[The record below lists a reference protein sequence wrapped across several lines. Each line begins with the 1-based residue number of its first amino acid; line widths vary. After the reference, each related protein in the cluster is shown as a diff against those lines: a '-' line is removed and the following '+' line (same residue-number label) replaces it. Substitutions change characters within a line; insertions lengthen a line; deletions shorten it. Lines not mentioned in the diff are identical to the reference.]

1 MTTTLQEY
9 SFISDAD
16 ALEISVLRCTPA
28 GRPRAIIQ
36 LVHGMADDNVHF
48 QNCTEYAEHLVQLGK
63 QFDMQVYT
71 NRNHGIYGGNT
82 RNHLYTRLTNFFLNN
97 L

>member
-1 MTTTLQEY
+1 MEEKTKRKM
-9 SFISDAD
+9 ISPD
-16 ALEISVLRCTPA
+16 
-28 GRPRAIIQ
+28 
-36 LVHGMADDNVHF
+36 
-48 QNCTEYAEHLVQLGK
+48 AEHLVQLGK

>member
-1 MTTTLQEY
+1 MKLTKF
-9 SFISDAD
+9 SFISQCDGLCIHGMCMVPD
-16 ALEISVLRCTPA
+16 REVV
-28 GRPRAIIQ
+28 GVIQ

-48 QNCTEYAEHLVQLGK
+48 QNCAEYAEHLVQLGK

-82 RNHLYTRLTNFFLNN
+82 RQHLYTRLTNFFLNN